1 MGALLANPNAT
12 SLRPCAGCNCL
23 PIKVRA
29 CACFIDAAFEQLPG
43 IFASDLTTLDAAQGG
58 SSDLLR

>member
-1 MGALLANPNAT
+1 MQLFADQSA
-12 SLRPCAGCNCL
+12 S
-23 PIKVRA
+23 